1 VAGGDEEVEVGTVVA
16 VELDHRDPSWEEILE
31 EAPGDVVET
40 VLGVTK
46 ILAVGTGEGE
56 EGTMPESEGF
66 HEVEDF
72 ELGGNN
78 GTSAGEGDE
87 VEGVG
92 RERWCCG
99 DIHNKEED

>member
-1 VAGGDEEVEVGTVVA
+1 MVVA
-16 VELDHRDPSWEEILE
+16 VELDHGNPSGEEVLE
-31 EAPGDVVET
+31 EAPGGVVET
-40 VLGVTK
+40 VLGVTE

-56 EGTMPESEGF
+56 KGTMPESECF

-78 GTSAGEGDE
+78 GASAGEGDE

-92 RERWCCG
+92 GEWGLCG